1 MGQEC
6 CAMHILV
13 TGGAGF
19 IGSNLVHFLLEHRPD
34 CHLTVLD
41 ALTYAGCRQNL
52 ARWEGD
58 PRFRFVEGS
67 ITDPEAV
74 DQAMEGTQTCLHLA
88 AETHV
93 DRSIHDGAQFIAT
106 NVGGTQVLLDG
117 ARRHGLERFVLVST
131 DEVYGSIPEGSF
143 RETDPLCPSSP
154 YSASKAGADL
164 LALAHHHTYGTPV
177 LITRCTNN
185 FGPYQYPEKLIP
197 FFLSQAMQG
206 LELPVYGDGLQV
218 RDWIDVED
226 HCEAL
231 LQVLEKG
238 SPGEIYNVG
247 AGHEVTN
254 LEITH
259 TLLDLLGQPKS
270 LVRHVQDRPG
280 HDRRYSVDTTR
291 LRALGWKPRHEFR
304 QTLERTVDWYRGH
317 QAWWEDLRRKR
328 EEYQKFYEQQYAGR
342 LGG

>member
-1 MGQEC
+1 
-6 CAMHILV
+6 MHILV

-19 IGSNLVHFLLEHRPD
+19 IGSNLVHYLLEQRPD
-34 CHLTVLD
+34 WRVTVLD

-52 ARWEGD
+52 VRWEGD
-58 PRFRFVEGS
+58 PRFRFVEGC

-74 DQAMEGTQTCLHLA
+74 DLAMEGTRACLHLA

-93 DRSIHDGAQFIAT
+93 DRSIHDGARFIAT
-106 NVGGTQVLLDG
+106 NVGGTQVLLDA
-117 ARRHGLERFVLVST
+117 ARNHALSRFVLVST

-143 RETDPLCPSSP
+143 HESDPLHPSSP

-164 LALAHHHTYGTPV
+164 LALAHHHTYRTPV
-177 LITRCTNN
+177 LVTRCTNN

-197 FFLSQAMQG
+197 FFLSQALEG
-206 LELPVYGDGLQV
+206 RELPVYGDGLQV
-218 RDWIDVED
+218 RDWIYVED

-238 SPGEIYNVG
+238 VPGQIYNVG

-254 LEITH
+254 LEITR
-259 TLLDLLGQPKS
+259 TLLELLGQPAS

-280 HDRRYSVDTTR
+280 HDRRYSVDSTR
-291 LRALGWKPRHEFR
+291 LRDLGWQPRHGFR
-304 QTLERTVDWYRGH
+304 QALERTVAWYREH
-317 QAWWEDLRRKR
+317 RDWWEDLRRKR

-342 LGG
+342 LAGA